1 MTPEDIAKSLQ
12 PFGQPDSRLA
22 RKYEGVGLGLPLARG
37 FVEMHGG
44 VLSID
49 SIPGKGTRVTVS
61 FPAERL
67 ERAA

>member
-1 MTPEDIAKSLQ
+1 
-12 PFGQPDSRLA
+12 DSRLA
-22 RKYEGVGLGLPLARG
+22 RKYEGVGLGLPLARS

-49 SIPGKGTRVTVS
+49 SIPGEGTRVTVS